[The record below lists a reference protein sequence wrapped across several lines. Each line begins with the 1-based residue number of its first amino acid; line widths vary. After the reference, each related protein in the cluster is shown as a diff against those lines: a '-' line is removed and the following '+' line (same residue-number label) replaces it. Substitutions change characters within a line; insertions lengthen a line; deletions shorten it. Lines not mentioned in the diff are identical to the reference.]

1 MMRVTGTS
9 IGVLILAFA
18 VGVLGVQPVLAQ
30 DPAAGASLTAPITG
44 IKVESTT
51 AKPQGYN
58 LDITI
63 ANPGTG
69 VVSAEAK
76 ILSGPENLEDWK
88 VGLLHRVKEVF
99 VKKVELAPGEENSD
113 LRFHFELPQG
123 TENGTYTF
131 TVGLFDEG
139 GRMLSSIDYRVE
151 VDVPPAPP
159 KDPATELPQDVK
171 LDPQYTHLTGPVGT
185 AFTFRVNLKNRTDQE
200 LDFQLAAGGPLGW
213 SVNFR
218 PSFQSEQIGAITLRP
233 NSNQDM
239 DVRVTPPGNAP
250 PGLYEIVIQAAA
262 EGFEPGRT
270 VVQAEL
276 SGSPM
281 LTLGTIDQSNEVEAT
296 AGEATEVKVLLVN
309 SGTGPASNVEL
320 TTIAPPG
327 WSVAF
332 DSNPVAG
339 VGANEA
345 LELSM
350 TVEPPSDA
358 DGGDYNIDV
367 AGTVPES
374 TANFRF
380 RVTIERTSA
389 FGFLGIAVIVL
400 VVVGLGGLLVR
411 LGRR

>member
-1 MMRVTGTS
+1 MRVTRARV
-9 IGVLILAFA
+9 GVLLLAVV
-18 VGVLGVQPVLAQ
+18 VGVLGAQPVLAQ
-30 DPAAGASLTAPITG
+30 DPAAGATLTAPITG
-44 IKVESTT
+44 IKVESAT

-69 VVSAEAK
+69 VVSAEARV
-76 ILSGPENLEDWK
+76 SGPKEWK
-88 VGLLHRVKEVF
+88 PGLLHRVKEVF

-113 LRFHFELPQG
+113 LRFHFDIPQG

-131 TVGLFDEG
+131 TVGLFDEA
-139 GRMLSSIDYRVE
+139 GRMLSSIDYRV
-151 VDVPPAPP
+151 VIDIPPAPP
-159 KDPATELPQDVK
+159 TAPKPGLPQDVR

-185 AFTFRVNLKNRTDQE
+185 TFTFRVNLKNRTDQE

-233 NSNQDM
+233 NANQDM

-250 PGLYEIVIQAAA
+250 PGLYEVVMQAAA
-262 EGFEPGRT
+262 EGFEPART
-270 VVQAEL
+270 TVQAEL
-276 SGSPM
+276 SGSPT
-281 LTLGTIDQSNEVEAT
+281 LTLSTIDQSNEVDAT

-320 TTIAPPG
+320 TTISPPG
-327 WSVAF
+327 WNVAF
-332 DSNPVAG
+332 DSNPVASIG
-339 VGANEA
+339 PNEA

-358 DGGDYNIDV
+358 EGGDYNIDV

-400 VVVGLGGLLVR
+400 VVLGLGALMVR

>member
-1 MMRVTGTS
+1 MRVTRTRF
-9 IGVLILAFA
+9 GVLLLAVV
-18 VGVLGVQPVLAQ
+18 VGVLGAQPVLAQ

-44 IKVESTT
+44 IRVESAA

-69 VVSAEAK
+69 VVSAEAR
-76 ILSGPENLEDWK
+76 ILSGPGDWK
-88 VGLLHRVKEVF
+88 AGLLHRVKEVF

-113 LRFHFELPQG
+113 LRFHFEIPRG
-123 TENGTYTF
+123 TGNGTYTF
-131 TVGLFDEG
+131 TVGLFDDAD
-139 GRMLSSIDYRVE
+139 RMLSSIDYRV
-151 VDVPPAPP
+151 VIDIPPAPP
-159 KDPATELPQDVK
+159 EAPTAELPQDVR

-185 AFTFRVNLKNRTDQE
+185 NFTFRVNLKNRTDQE

-250 PGLYEIVIQAAA
+250 PGLYEVVMQAAA

-276 SGSPM
+276 SGSPT

-320 TTIAPPG
+320 TTLAPPG
-327 WSVAF
+327 WNVAF
-332 DSNPVAG
+332 DSNPVPAIG
-339 VGANEA
+339 PNEA

-350 TVEPPSDA
+350 RVEPPSDA
-358 DGGDYNIDV
+358 EGGDYNIDV

-400 VVVGLGGLLVR
+400 VVAGLGALLVR